1 MSSANGPT
9 PPKPSQ
15 GTTPQG
21 KKKGR
26 LALYLG
32 ILAGLL
38 VSLVFLLPLCRTT
51 GQEFSPTRFQTRQF
65 YLYRIPGTDLQFLPT
80 FQSSMPN
87 DTPAAILKD
96 LRTYGSN
103 DSSND
108 TWHML
113 KADSRGGDSF
123 PANLLVTSL
132 MRCNVENQ
140 PYWGAWS
147 SKHQGY
153 AATLWP
159 IIQAMAMSNLYHEIP
174 EVLRFAE
181 AYSGPEND
189 FAHELLKT
197 IHEKIQQRKDRYGL
211 AGSDIPTG
219 KQAESEGIVDWE
231 QAAKWLKDHPI
242 PAKSP

>member
-1 MSSANGPT
+1 MSSANAPT

-15 GTTPQG
+15 GTTPEG

-26 LALYLG
+26 LALVLG

-38 VSLVFLLPLCRTT
+38 VSIVFLLPLCRTT
-51 GQEFSPTRFQTRQF
+51 GQEFSPARFQIRQF
-65 YLYRIPGTDLQFLPT
+65 FLYRIPGTDLQFLPT

-87 DTPAAILKD
+87 DTPSTILKD
-96 LRTYGSN
+96 LRTY
-103 DSSND
+103 DSND

-132 MRCNVENQ
+132 MRLNVENQ

-147 SKHQGY
+147 SKQPGY

-159 IIQAMAMSNLYHEIP
+159 TIQAMAMSNLYHEIP

-181 AYSGPEND
+181 GYTGPGND
-189 FAHELLKT
+189 FDHELLKT

-219 KQAESEGIVDWE
+219 KQAESEGIVDWD
-231 QAAKWLKDHPI
+231 QAAQWLKDHPI
-242 PAKSP
+242 PDIGS

>member
-1 MSSANGPT
+1 M
-9 PPKPSQ
+9 
-15 GTTPQG
+15 TPQG

-26 LALYLG
+26 LALVLG

-38 VSLVFLLPLCRTT
+38 VSLLFLLQLCRTT
-51 GQEFSPTRFQTRQF
+51 GLEFSPARFQTRQF

-87 DTPAAILKD
+87 DTPSAILKD
-96 LRTYGSN
+96 LRTY
-103 DSSND
+103 DSND

-113 KADSRGGDSF
+113 KADSRGGESF

-132 MRCNVENQ
+132 MRLNVENQ

-147 SKHQGY
+147 SKQPGY

-181 AYSGPEND
+181 GYTGPEQVAD
-189 FAHELLKT
+189 APCQGECEPTAHGNSGYWSNYLAVAQVGASAAGDRKR
-197 IHEKIQQRKDRYGL
+197 HE
-211 AGSDIPTG
+211 
-219 KQAESEGIVDWE
+219 
-231 QAAKWLKDHPI
+231 
-242 PAKSP
+242 

>member
-132 MRCNVENQ
+132 MRCNVC
-140 PYWGAWS
+140 
-147 SKHQGY
+147 
-153 AATLWP
+153 L
-159 IIQAMAMSNLYHEIP
+159 LY
-174 EVLRFAE
+174 
-181 AYSGPEND
+181 
-189 FAHELLKT
+189 T
-197 IHEKIQQRKDRYGL
+197 
-211 AGSDIPTG
+211 
-219 KQAESEGIVDWE
+219 
-231 QAAKWLKDHPI
+231 
-242 PAKSP
+242 SPSPRDV

>member
-1 MSSANGPT
+1 MSSANAPT

-15 GTTPQG
+15 GTTPEG

-26 LALYLG
+26 LAPVLG

-38 VSLVFLLPLCRTT
+38 VSIVFLLPLCRTT
-51 GQEFSPTRFQTRQF
+51 GQEFSPARFQIRQF
-65 YLYRIPGTDLQFLPT
+65 FLYRIPGTDLQFLPT

-87 DTPAAILKD
+87 ETPAEVLKD
-96 LRTYGSN
+96 LKTYA
-103 DSSND
+103 SND

-113 KADSRGGDSF
+113 KSDSRGGDSF

-132 MRCNVENQ
+132 MRLNVENHL
-140 PYWGAWS
+140 YWGDWS
-147 SKHQGY
+147 IKQPGY

-181 AYSGPEND
+181 GYSGPASD
-189 FAHELLKT
+189 FDHELLT
-197 IHEKIQQRKDRYGL
+197 TVHEKIHQRKDRYGL

-219 KQAESEGIVDWE
+219 TQAESEGIVDWE
-231 QAAKWLKDHPI
+231 QAARWLKDHPI